1 MVITSH
7 KWDECHSNP
16 KNANKPEAKKYLAK
30 KQLASD
36 KKNKGFTNSTTEIAK
51 LKAQVAAQQALLEVK
66 ANKGNSHQN
75 DKATLA
81 EIMQYDNLDEKEAA
95 LEELVLSLHALSV
108 NGGANVTDCYT
119 IADAQATPLQQP
131 IIDSGASM
139 IFVTNSDDLTNPT
152 KHKTKINTA
161 NGQTCFTKDMG
172 KYKVTNGKTPIYV
185 TAFSAPAFI
194 QNLISAGQL
203 ANNKNVVFNK
213 STC

>member
-1 MVITSH
+1 MLLLGDQLIDILGSSDNTFANEAIGTDNHGKNQPTTRNPCGIRHMVITSH

-30 KQLASD
+30 TQLASD

-108 NGGANVTDCYT
+108 NGGANVTNCYT
-119 IADAQATPLQQP
+119 IADAQATSLQQP

-139 IFVTNSDDLTNPT
+139 TFVTISEDLNENQHSKRTNM
-152 KHKTKINTA
+152 
-161 NGQTCFTKDMG
+161 F
-172 KYKVTNGKTPIYV
+172 YKRYGE
-185 TAFSAPAFI
+185 I
-194 QNLISAGQL
+194 QGN
-203 ANNKNVVFNK
+203 
-213 STC
+213 